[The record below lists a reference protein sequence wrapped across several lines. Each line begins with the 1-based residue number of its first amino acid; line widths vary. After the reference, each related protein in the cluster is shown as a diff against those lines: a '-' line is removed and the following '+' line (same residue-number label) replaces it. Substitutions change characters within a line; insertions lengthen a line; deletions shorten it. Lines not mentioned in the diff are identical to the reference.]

1 MIPLPPLHSYNFER
15 RLKKV
20 IGTKKKVIF
29 DILCENYRTFYY
41 ENSDLKYSSTALN
54 NEKF

>member
-1 MIPLPPLHSYNFER
+1 MIPLPPLHIYNFER

-20 IGTKKKVIF
+20 IGTKKVIF
-29 DILCENYRTFYY
+29 DILCGNNRTFYY
-41 ENSDLKYSSTALN
+41 ENSDLKYSWTALN